1 MLAEIGPLTF
11 VCRRWGGSP
20 RRPRMR
26 LRYGTSGYSILERRR
41 RKTSRGLARPVR
53 ESPMENS
60 ERSVHALR
68 PEARALKWCTV
79 PDCALVLCTRP
90 PRDDTTACIR
100 RFYRKIRD
108 RKIRAGQKDSYR
120 TGRFLPE
127 EVSRWWKTVVLP
139 VPATEKVR
147 TLLTNRVA
155 GVVSAVDGG
164 HRTRG
169 ARLAEP
175 GCTPWRRLLS
185 PRQVRSRLDS
195 SSSRPD
201 NAPPWTSSGA
211 SHSP

>member
-127 EVSRWWKTVVLP
+127 EVSLVEDCGAAR
-139 VPATEKVR
+139 ARDREGA
-147 TLLTNRVA
+147 N
-155 GVVSAVDGG
+155 AVDEPC
-164 HRTRG
+164 RRRG
-169 ARLAEP
+169 QR
-175 GCTPWRRLLS
+175 GRRRS
-185 PRQVRSRLDS
+185 SNPRRQTGRAWLHSVEVATF
-195 SSSRPD
+195 P
-201 NAPPWTSSGA
+201 AAGA
-211 SHSP
+211 FTT